1 MIETKAI
8 KPSVPIAAFVPI
20 VALAVIPSENA
31 ATHAGAGCGNA
42 KTASTNIAT
51 NRAEVGPVGVV
62 RLDRLVP
69 DRSSA
74 PPIGRAL
81 ITVKFLTE

>member
-8 KPSVPIAAFVPI
+8 KPSVPI

-31 ATHAGAGCGNA
+31 ATHAGAGSGNA

-62 RLDRLVP
+62 RLSKV
-69 DRSSA
+69 A
-74 PPIGRAL
+74 IEQIAPIGSG
-81 ITVKFLTE
+81 